1 MTDRLKGVWVAFERD
16 IRTDDVE
23 PLIEAIKC
31 LRGVL
36 AVEPSIATLYPP
48 DAFCDEWIA
57 IANEAEKLRVALEDW
72 RWGKCED
79 CGAQLRGATATP
91 GGLDSHRCSA
101 CYGKKYYPKEKQ

>member
-36 AVEPSIATLYPP
+36 AVEPSIATS
-48 DAFCDEWIA
+48 DDWWA
-57 IANEAEKLRVALEDW
+57 ISRVRQELGEKIWEVL
-72 RWGKCED
+72 
-79 CGAQLRGATATP
+79 
-91 GGLDSHRCSA
+91 
-101 CYGKKYYPKEKQ
+101 YPKEKT